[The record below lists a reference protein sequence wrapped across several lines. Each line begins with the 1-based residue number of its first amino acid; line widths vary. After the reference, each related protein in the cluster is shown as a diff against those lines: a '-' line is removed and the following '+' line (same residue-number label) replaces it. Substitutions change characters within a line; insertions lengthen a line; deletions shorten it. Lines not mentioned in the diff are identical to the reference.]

1 MYFLLFRIEDEEV
14 QFLDELRK
22 SLEGNSIPILYVYT
36 QAVRQSAINGMKE
49 CIEKERNTLG
59 EVEFV
64 PVLAEDYD
72 LIDNKYLKSY
82 GLDVILEKAVKTI
95 KNNIKSNLFAVRTK
109 EISDEIA
116 QYFVNKNKKIKEF
129 SIEKMYLHYLTN
141 FDKVLDKDELVKF
154 LLDII
159 EKCFIFFIEP
169 KEVKNLNKN
178 SINEFKNTFQNY
190 IEECYD
196 FFDET
201 ASNIIIG
208 FKKDQA
214 YTFLNAQ
221 AILEKE
227 GKNIEPRYK
236 RELDDFL
243 KIIDNYFRRNLIYI
257 AEKAFINFFISDVYE
272 TICQKNEEYCNEIIS
287 LLIDEEKSIKE
298 SVNKC
303 FITKYVNIEKNIAEY
318 KIGYGE
324 NIYGRN
330 YV

>member
-49 CIEKERNTLG
+49 WIEKERNTLG

-109 EISDEIA
+109 EI
-116 QYFVNKNKKIKEF
+116 